1 MSFDLLN
8 DKISFLNEGPSW
20 GGCEDDTFDFKKEE
34 AKMLAIAEEYER
46 LITDETI
53 PMPNPIR
60 RSRYTQVT
68 LVEWL
73 LNSSRSPSQI
83 RVCFSTSQR
92 FQGSFEGDVFT
103 RSRARLQFASENS
116 LKRVRYFTSPRACL
130 AFRTQLVVL

>member
-20 GGCEDDTFDFKKEE
+20 GGGEDDTFDFKKEE

-53 PMPNPIR
+53 PVPNPIR
-60 RSRYTQVT
+60 RSRSTQII

-73 LNSSRSPSQI
+73 LNSSRSSPQT
-83 RVCFSTSQR
+83 RVRFSTSQR
-92 FQGSFEGDVFT
+92 FQGSFEGDAVT
-103 RSRARLQFASENS
+103 RSRARLQSTSENA
-116 LKRVRYFTSPRACL
+116 LKRRRYFTSPRACL
-130 AFRTQLVVL
+130 AFRTQLVAL